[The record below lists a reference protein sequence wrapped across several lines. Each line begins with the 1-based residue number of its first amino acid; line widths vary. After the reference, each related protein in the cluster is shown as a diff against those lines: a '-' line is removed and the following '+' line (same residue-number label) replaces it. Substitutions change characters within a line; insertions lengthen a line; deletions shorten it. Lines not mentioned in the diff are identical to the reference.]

1 MTGQQ
6 FITIFVGLLF
16 CFCLLSKQAVQN
28 YDDAFDLPS
37 VQDVLTEAA
46 YSDDFVD
53 AIDSLIPA
61 SYVFIA
67 TFMFVL
73 APIFSTPRYVQ
84 PLVRSP
90 QRPPSIQFIR
100 SR

>member
-1 MTGQQ
+1 MVDMTRQQ

-28 YDDAFDLPS
+28 YDDAFGLPS
-37 VQDVLTEAA
+37 VQDVVAEAA
-46 YSDDFVD
+46 DSDDFVD

-61 SYVFIA
+61 PFIFIA
-67 TFMFVL
+67 TFVFVF

-90 QRPPSIQFIR
+90 QRPPSI
-100 SR
+100 